1 MLEKYKNNV
10 EEKPKK
16 RMFIRLFLFLVIIF
30 LISGLIL
37 LSWVFLKKKKN
48 EILKNNTDAKKTLTQ
63 EKENSTASISK
74 SQQDK
79 LSFREEKEASN
90 QDEAKS
96 QNYRIKQI
104 RFGGNIL
111 LADKNKDLP
120 LEILDVKSE
129 TVTSRENGEPE
140 FLITWKTNKE
150 AISEIIYAKNDG
162 SDVKRINED
171 GYGFE
176 HSILLDNIDFSTIY
190 VFRIRSKDRWGNSI
204 ATEYFSAY
212 TGEKSAS
219 IFDLIANAI
228 EDVFGW
234 AMKK

>member
-10 EEKPKK
+10 EEKPKN
-16 RMFIRLFLFLVIIF
+16 RIYIRLFLLLAIIV
-30 LISGLIL
+30 LIL
-37 LSWVFLKKKKN
+37 ALALFSWAFFKKKKS
-48 EILKNNTDAKKTLTQ
+48 EILKNNTDAKKILTQ
-63 EKENSTASISK
+63 QEENQNTSVAK

-79 LSFREEKEASN
+79 LSFQKEKKYSN

-120 LEILDVKSE
+120 LEISDVNSE
-129 TVTSRENGEPE
+129 TITSRENGEPE

-150 AISEIIYAKNDG
+150 AISEIVYAKNDG
-162 SDVKRINED
+162 SDVKRINEE

-176 HSILLDNIDFSTIY
+176 HSVLLDNIDFSTIY
-190 VFRIRSKDRWGNSI
+190 VFRIKSKDRWGNSV